1 MGSVRAFFELFI
13 YFQGCQPLLFKD
25 LTLAL
30 QSNTRTEGGKIKKN
44 KTHTHALFGKL
55 IRLCK
60 LFRFLKPSLLKVQYF
75 THSLFFFFSLFF
87 LFFFFSF
94 STLPDV
100 FSGENAEANFWRQP
114 DWSFAL
120 ERTALRSALMMGD
133 AGNLCPFGSGLITA
147 LTLSV
152 LQMRESD
159 MKFGE

>member
-1 MGSVRAFFELFI
+1 MSASAFQRLDS
-13 YFQGCQPLLFKD
+13 CSAVKHVH
-25 LTLAL
+25 
-30 QSNTRTEGGKIKKN
+30 GGRENNK

-75 THSLFFFFSLFF
+75 THSLFSFFFLFFFS
-87 LFFFFSF
+87 FFFSF
-94 STLPDV
+94 STLTDV

-114 DWSFAL
+114 DWSFTL
-120 ERTALRSALMMGD
+120 ERTALRSALMRETLEVSVRL
-133 AGNLCPFGSGLITA
+133 APASSRL

>member
-30 QSNTRTEGGKIKKN
+30 QSNTRTEGGKKKKN
-44 KTHTHALFGKL
+44 THALFGKL

-75 THSLFFFFSLFF
+75 THSLFSFFFS
-87 LFFFFSF
+87 FFFSF
-94 STLPDV
+94 STLTDV

-114 DWSFAL
+114 DWSFTL
-120 ERTALRSALMMGD
+120 ERTALRSALMRE
-133 AGNLCPFGSGLITA
+133 
-147 LTLSV
+147 TLEVSV
-152 LQMRESD
+152 RLAPASSRL
-159 MKFGE
+159 